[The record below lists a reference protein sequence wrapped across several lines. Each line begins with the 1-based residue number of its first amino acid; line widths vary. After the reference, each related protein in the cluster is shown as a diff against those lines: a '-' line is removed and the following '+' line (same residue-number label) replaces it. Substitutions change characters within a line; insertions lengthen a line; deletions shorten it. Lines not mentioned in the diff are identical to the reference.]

1 MCGRF
6 TLRTSPS
13 DISTLFDVSIPD
25 PSVVPRY
32 NIAPTQ
38 NVSVILQEGNSLESN
53 RQWRFFRWGL
63 VPSWA
68 KDLSISHKLINARG
82 ETISEKPSFRSAFK
96 KRRCLVLADG
106 FYEWEKTDSG
116 KQPHYFTQHNES
128 VMAFAGLWEYWENE
142 STVFSCTIIT
152 TTANSLLDPM
162 HDRMP
167 VILDS
172 EDHQQWLDPDFYE
185 KESLQQLIKPYSA
198 DKMTSRLVN
207 KTVNHVKNE
216 TPDCLAIIEH

>member
-6 TLRTSPS
+6 TLRTSPL

-25 PSVVPRY
+25 LNVVPRY

-38 NVSVILQEGNSLESN
+38 NVSVILQDGNSLEPS

-68 KDLSISHKLINARG
+68 KDLSIGYKLINARG

-116 KQPHYFTQHNES
+116 KQPHFFTQSNES
-128 VMAFAGLWEYWENE
+128 VMAFAGLWEHWEKD
-142 STVFSCTIIT
+142 STVYSCTIIT
-152 TTANSLLDPM
+152 TTANSLLDPL

-167 VILDS
+167 VILDAA
-172 EDHQQWLDPDFYE
+172 DHEQWLDPDFYE

-198 DKMTSRLVN
+198 DKMISRLVN

-216 TPDCLAIIEH
+216 TPDCLAPIEH

>member
-1 MCGRF
+1 M
-6 TLRTSPS
+6 RTSPS

-116 KQPHYFTQHNES
+116 KQPHYITQHNES